1 MHEGGERWA
10 GSSKLVELKK
20 KKLFN
25 FHKFMNIPYFSSGF
39 ELLSILVREKT
50 FLYLSFELF

>member
-20 KKLFN
+20 KKVFN

-50 FLYLSFELF
+50 YLSFELF

>member
-10 GSSKLVELKK
+10 GSSKLVELKKK

-50 FLYLSFELF
+50 YLSFELF